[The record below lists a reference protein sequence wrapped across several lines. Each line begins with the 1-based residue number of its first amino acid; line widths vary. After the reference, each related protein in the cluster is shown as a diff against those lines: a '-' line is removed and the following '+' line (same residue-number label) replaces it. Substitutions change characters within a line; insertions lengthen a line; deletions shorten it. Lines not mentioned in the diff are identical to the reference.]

1 MGAIMALV
9 KRNAA
14 TVQSFQPV
22 AETILNV
29 VVFYKAWETPKQAH
43 IYSFALFKN
52 LSYGERYFSQL

>member
-1 MGAIMALV
+1 MGAIMALI

-29 VVFYKAWETPKQAH
+29 VVFYKAWEAPKQAC

-52 LSYGERYFSQL
+52 LCYGERYIPQL